1 MLIQILDELW
11 LDIWAVT
18 AIKKIDEKSCALW
31 LTGQSGEEGL
41 VLDYPA
47 EEVAQAIN
55 DEREKDGEEPEEE
68 DENKE
73 PEPDDEE
80 E

>member
-55 DEREKDGEEPEEE
+55 DEREKDG
-68 DENKE
+68 
-73 PEPDDEE
+73 DDQKAQGETGRG
-80 E
+80 

>member
-68 DENKE
+68 KTAE
-73 PEPDDEE
+73 PEEDDEE

>member
-18 AIKKIDEKSCALW
+18 AIKKIDEKSCAVW

-68 DENKE
+68 KNAE
-73 PEPDDEE
+73 PEEDDEE

>member
-18 AIKKIDEKSCALW
+18 AIKKIDEKSCSLW
-31 LTGQSGEEGL
+31 VTGQGAMDGM

-55 DEREKDGEEPEEE
+55 DEREKGDAEPDEE

-73 PEPDDEE
+73 PESEEDEE
-80 E
+80 

>member
-68 DENKE
+68 KNAE
-73 PEPDDEE
+73 PEEDDEE

>member
-55 DEREKDGEEPEEE
+55 DEREKDGEEPEEYQEDQE
-68 DENKE
+68 DEE
-73 PEPDDEE
+73 YEE

>member
-18 AIKKIDEKSCALW
+18 AIKKIDDKSCSLW
-31 LTGQSGEEGL
+31 VTGQGAMDGM

-47 EEVAQAIN
+47 EEVATAIN
-55 DEREKDGEEPEEE
+55 DEREKADQEPDEE
-68 DENKE
+68 DETE
-73 PEPDDEE
+73 AEEDEE
-80 E
+80 

>member
-1 MLIQILDELW
+1 MLIQSLDDLW

-55 DEREKDGEEPEEE
+55 DEREKDGEEPEEDQEDQE
-68 DENKE
+68 DEE
-73 PEPDDEE
+73 DEE